1 MGSKSVLLDDYCY
14 SAVDDY
20 NVRMYL
26 LPALR
31 DPARRKA
38 LIEEHRSRPIYRG
51 TRPGTPPELDSPE
64 LSRLLDKLRVVPVA
78 AKHCIVETVP
88 WTEYRIG
95 ILPGQRGKAVTL
107 TDESYKT
114 RDEAEH
120 AIFLKRLDALL
131 AHYSISA

>member
-1 MGSKSVLLDDYCY
+1 MASRSVLLDDYCFH
-14 SAVDDY
+14 ALDDY

-26 LPALR
+26 LPALK
-31 DPARRKA
+31 DADRRRA

-51 TRPGTPPELDSPE
+51 TRPGSPPELDSPE

-78 AKHCIVETVP
+78 GKHCIVETVP

-95 ILPGQRGKAVTL
+95 ILPGERGTAVEL
-107 TDESYKT
+107 TDETYKS

-131 AHYSISA
+131 AHYNIQT